1 MTGIGPAWSLVV
13 EIAFYVSLPLLAALG
28 VGLARGRST
37 RRGRRLAALAPA
49 GLMLVLGVIGKA
61 AAAFLVRPSAPYE
74 GWVTDWHSVLER
86 SVLCQ
91 ADLFAF
97 GMALAIVRIDSEDGL
112 LQLPRWWR
120 QAATFG
126 CMSVLLIVTAF
137 GEGALSYSPYNTLV
151 AAACAL
157 LLALVVLPAG
167 HSGRPLLVRLLEWPP
182 LAAVGVVSYSVFLW
196 HEPLIHRLDASGL
209 TLAGRSGFLVD
220 LGLVAV
226 VTGIAS
232 TVTYRFV
239 EAPALRLRFRVG
251 RTPATT
257 GIAASDVDAGRAAP

>member
-1 MTGIGPAWSLVV
+1 
-13 EIAFYVSLPLLAALG
+13 
-28 VGLARGRST
+28 
-37 RRGRRLAALAPA
+37 
-49 GLMLVLGVIGKA
+49 
-61 AAAFLVRPSAPYE
+61 
-74 GWVTDWHSVLER
+74 
-86 SVLCQ
+86 
-91 ADLFAF
+91 
-97 GMALAIVRIDSEDGL
+97 MALAIARIDSEDGL
-112 LQLPRWWR
+112 LRLPRWWR

-151 AAACAL
+151 AAASAL
-157 LLALVVLPAG
+157 LLALVVLPAR
-167 HSGRPLLVRLLEWPP
+167 HSGRPFLVRVLEWQP

-239 EAPALRLRFRVG
+239 EAPALRLRFRAR

-257 GIAASDVDAGRAAP
+257 AVAASDVDARKAAP